1 MLESIVLKEKRGG
14 GYIKKKILIPIILI
28 LLLGFSALL
37 LTSNHKNNNN
47 TAKKVVSV
55 EKNNDT
61 SNTTNSVA
69 INDEDSIKE
78 DKLKPNNED
87 IVGSIKI
94 SGTNIN
100 EYIVQGDD
108 NDYYLNH
115 NLDKEEDIAG
125 SVFLDYRNNFSDKK
139 LLIFGHNAR
148 KLKTVPFHD
157 LEKYMD
163 ESFYKDNNYID
174 LTLNNEESKW
184 QIFSVM
190 TVEKGNNT
198 HMKLHFTDQ
207 EWTSHIDWLKSNSL
221 YDTKVDVGANDNI
234 VILQTCNYNPENTYL
249 LVSAKKI

>member
-1 MLESIVLKEKRGG
+1 MIKGWKIGG
-14 GYIKKKILIPIILI
+14 GYIKKKFLIVPIIFI
-28 LLLGFSALL
+28 ILLGFSALII
-37 LTSNHKNNNN
+37 TSNHQNSYNII
-47 TAKKVVSV
+47 KKDIGV
-55 EKNNDT
+55 EKNNGTNDT
-61 SNTTNSVA
+61 TSSIV
-69 INDEDSIKE
+69 INDDNSIKE
-78 DKLKPNNED
+78 EDNLKPSNED

-108 NDYYLNH
+108 NEYYLNH

-163 ESFYKDNNYID
+163 ESFYKDNKYID
-174 LTLNNEESKW
+174 LTLNDETSKW
-184 QIFSVM
+184 QVFSVM

-198 HMKLHFTDQ
+198 HMKLRFTDQ
-207 EWTSHIDWLKSNSL
+207 EWINHIDWLKSNSL
-221 YDTKVDVGANDNI
+221 YDTKVDVGASDNI
-234 VILQTCNYNPENTYL
+234 VILQTCNYKPENTYL
-249 LVSAKKI
+249 LISAKKI

>member
-1 MLESIVLKEKRGG
+1 MIHCIVINKGG
-14 GYIKKKILIPIILI
+14 GYIRKKVFIPIISI
-28 LLLGFSALL
+28 LLLSFSVLL
-37 LTSNHKNNNN
+37 INNNHKNNNN
-47 TAKKVVSV
+47 TIKKVMSV
-55 EKNNDT
+55 EKSNDT
-61 SNTTNSVA
+61 SNTTNSVV

-78 DKLKPNNED
+78 DNLKPNNED

-94 SGTNIN
+94 SGTNID

-125 SVFLDYRNNFSDKK
+125 SVFLDYRNDFSDKK

-148 KLKTVPFHD
+148 RLKTVPFHD

-163 ESFYKDNNYID
+163 ESFYKDNKYID

-207 EWTSHIDWLKSNSL
+207 EWTRHIDWLKSNSL
-221 YDTKVDVGANDNI
+221 YDTKVDVGVNDSI

-249 LVSAKKI
+249 LISAKKI

>member
-1 MLESIVLKEKRGG
+1 M
-14 GYIKKKILIPIILI
+14 
-28 LLLGFSALL
+28 
-37 LTSNHKNNNN
+37 
-47 TAKKVVSV
+47 SV
-55 EKNNDT
+55 EKSNDT
-61 SNTTNSVA
+61 SNTTNGVV
-69 INDEDSIKE
+69 INDEDSSKE
-78 DKLKPNNED
+78 DNLKPNNED

-108 NDYYLNH
+108 NEYYLNH

-148 KLKTVPFHD
+148 RLKTVPFHD

-163 ESFYKDNNYID
+163 ESFYKDNKYID

-198 HMKLHFTDQ
+198 HMKLRFTDQ
-207 EWTSHIDWLKSNSL
+207 EWTSHIDWLKSNSI
-221 YDTKVDVGANDNI
+221 YDTKVDVGASDSI
-234 VILQTCNYNPENTYL
+234 VILQTCNYVPENTYL
-249 LVSAKKI
+249 LISAKKI